1 MLLPRVDMN
10 FYIYDFLQCLATS
23 NPTASDFFTNAFF
36 FFHFSSKIIEWV
48 AILISTSFPT
58 FKSADGKITVCFTS
72 IDLTCSVRSNYI

>member
-1 MLLPRVDMN
+1 MN

-23 NPTASDFFTNAFF
+23 NPTAWDFFTNTFF

-58 FKSADGKITVCFTS
+58 FKSADGRITVCFAS
-72 IDLTCSVRSNYI
+72 MDLTCSVRSNYI